1 MNRDLFIAIL
11 AMDSY
16 NRGYGQGLSKN
27 LPDVLGS
34 TQIGTAAIYDEK
46 ADAEA
51 QDAGFYAIA
60 YDWQG
65 EKIIS
70 YRGTD
75 GLIRDAITGYGI
87 ALGTAGTTQ
96 ANLAIEFYQAVM
108 GGKLVHG
115 NLGAQ

>member
-1 MNRDLFIAIL
+1 MNRDLLLAIL

-16 NRGYGQGLSKN
+16 NRGYNQGLKF
-27 LPDVLGS
+27 
-34 TQIGTAAIYDEK
+34 TQNSDNSGTAIGNAIVSNRSSSDTNSAAYK
-46 ADAEA
+46 
-51 QDAGFYAIA
+51 AGFYAIA

-96 ANLAIEFYQAVM
+96 ANLAIEF
-108 GGKLVHG
+108 
-115 NLGAQ
+115 